1 MLTNREKKWLKK
13 RERYPFYGCQYCE
26 FDKFGR
32 HCMSEGIKA
41 NNGKMRCLIVPKK
54 EAFKEAAEFSE
65 RVAKKLASLFADSTE
80 IAPVCAGCP
89 CEDDCYANRHLK
101 CTASILKY
109 ARLQVEEEMEK

>member
-54 EAFKEAAEFSE
+54 EAFKETAEFDA
-65 RVAKKLASLFADSTE
+65 RVAAKLAEIFDASTE
-80 IAPVCAGCP
+80 IAPLCPSCP
-89 CEDDCYANRHLK
+89 CEDDCYDGKLK
-101 CTASILKY
+101 CKAAILKY
-109 ARLQVEEEMEK
+109 ARLAVEEEMET